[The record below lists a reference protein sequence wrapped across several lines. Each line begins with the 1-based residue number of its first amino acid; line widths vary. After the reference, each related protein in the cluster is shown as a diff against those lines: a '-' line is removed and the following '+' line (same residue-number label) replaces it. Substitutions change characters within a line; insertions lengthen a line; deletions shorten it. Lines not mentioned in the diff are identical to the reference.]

1 MFGFIRL
8 GALGFL
14 VLSVVYLLAA
24 FYMRMATRARLE
36 REWDAG
42 GQSGTRDAYVEE
54 GMQAYYRST
63 RRKLLVGIYVVPFL
77 IVVTMVYVTN
87 FM

>member
-1 MFGFIRL
+1 MFGFLRV

-14 VLSVVYLLAA
+14 LLSVVYLLAA

-42 GQSGTRDAYVEE
+42 GQPGTRDAYVEE
-54 GMQAYYRST
+54 GMQVYYRST

>member
-8 GALGFL
+8 GALAFL
-14 VLSVVYLLAA
+14 ILSLVYLLAA

-36 REWDAG
+36 RDWDEQ
-42 GQSGTRDAYVEE
+42 GQPGTRDAFVED
-54 GMQAYYRST
+54 GMKVYYRST